1 MACTIGIGTVGAP
14 RVPRADGVPARA
26 DTMRGATVGTGLG
39 TTGAVCDAAMTS
51 AVDVSLARTVLW
63 SLWIGA
69 VPLTRVWCA
78 TEAAVGESA
87 GVDLVDAGFGR
98 GRSGESGF
106 ETGPPPAG
114 LCSPICTCRLLP
126 NLILGAADK
135 PGLGD
140 FLPAVPAE

>member
-1 MACTIGIGTVGAP
+1 
-14 RVPRADGVPARA
+14 
-26 DTMRGATVGTGLG
+26 MRGATVDTGLG
-39 TTGAVCDAAMTS
+39 TAGAVCDAAMTS
-51 AVDVSLARTVLW
+51 AVDVSLARTALW

-78 TEAAVGESA
+78 TEAAVGEA
-87 GVDLVDAGFGR
+87 EVDLVDAGFGR
-98 GRSGESGF
+98 GRPGESAF
-106 ETGPPPAG
+106 ETGPPPSG
-114 LCSPICTCRLLP
+114 LCSPICTCRLSP

>member
-1 MACTIGIGTVGAP
+1 
-14 RVPRADGVPARA
+14 
-26 DTMRGATVGTGLG
+26 MRGATADTGLG
-39 TTGAVCDAAMTS
+39 TAGAVCDAATTS
-51 AVDVSLARTVLW
+51 AVDVSLARTALW
-63 SLWIGA
+63 SLRTGA

-78 TEAAVGESA
+78 TEAAAGASA

-98 GRSGESGF
+98 GRPGESAF